1 MVCFQTMRG
10 SASFYKLR
18 AKYGGMDAS
27 RVSPMK
33 AMEEENRRLKRVG
46 AELGMQADLLK
57 VVLGKI
63 YCPPRCCKG
72 FVYDA
77 PAGIK

>member
-1 MVCFQTMRG
+1 MRG

-46 AELGMQADLLK
+46 AEPSMQADLLK

-63 YCPPRCCKG
+63 YGPPRCCKG
-72 FVYDA
+72 FMCDA
-77 PAGIK
+77 PACVNVSGL

>member
-1 MVCFQTMRG
+1 M
-10 SASFYKLR
+10 
-18 AKYGGMDAS
+18 
-27 RVSPMK
+27 VSPMK